1 MTKSLYALLR
11 PQRLTEVVDI
21 GANPTAGGDPP
32 YKPMLDVGL
41 CRVTA
46 FEPHEEAFAKL
57 VQMKGPNERY
67 LPFAVGD
74 GNSHTLNIYWGS
86 AMTSLLEVDP
96 ATLDLFPEFIPW
108 TKLVRQVEVATRKFD
123 DITEVETVDFLKIDI
138 QGSELSV
145 FKSGKRKFAQTVAIQ
160 TEVPFITLY
169 KDQPTVGDIDVEL
182 RRQGFVP
189 HCFGEIKKWPIS
201 PHVAENNPWD
211 TVDQLL
217 EADIVYVRNFA
228 HAETMTDEQL
238 KQLALIA
245 HYCYKSF
252 DLALRCVM
260 LLEQRAV
267 LDAGAQ
273 EAYRSLIGSS
283 SGGAGIP

>member
-1 MTKSLYALLR
+1 MTTSLCALLR

-21 GANPTAGGDPP
+21 GANPAGVDPP
-32 YKPMLDVGL
+32 YKPMLDIGL

-46 FEPHEEAFAKL
+46 FEPHEEALAKL
-57 VQMKGPNERY
+57 LQMEGPNERY

-86 AMTSLLEVDP
+86 SMTSLLEVDP

-108 TKLVRQVEVATRKFD
+108 TKLMRQVEVATHKLD
-123 DITEVETVDFLKIDI
+123 DITEIETLDFLKIDV

-145 FKSGKRKFAQTVAIQ
+145 FQSGKEKLAQTVAIQ
-160 TEVPFITLY
+160 TEVSFMTLY
-169 KDQPTVGDIDVEL
+169 KEQPTIGDVDLEL

-189 HCFGEIKKWPIS
+189 HCFAGVQKWPIS
-201 PHVAENNPWD
+201 PHFVKNNPWE

-228 HAETMTDEQL
+228 RPETMTDEQL
-238 KQLALIA
+238 KHLALIA
-245 HYCYKSF
+245 HHCYKSF

-260 LLEQRAV
+260 LLEQRAA
-267 LDAGAQ
+267 LDVGAQ
-273 EAYRSLIGSS
+273 QAYRSL
-283 SGGAGIP
+283 ADHTQRPHH